1 MLIKCPECGKEISD
15 KAKQCI
21 HCGYPLEEYRSQ
33 SEKSDDENIF
43 VESTD
48 TSRILTKFYFA
59 LTPDGKP
66 GYRERDP
73 DSNIVIPF
81 DSNTPRDIIDLYMT
95 CKKILKDENDIYTS
109 PFDLTINHVA
119 HFGDGL
125 DHEYLFSVEELNT
138 IYNDNE
144 DEWQGIIKNRSKKAK
159 VNKKDAF
166 QLIQAIKERGYVP
179 GHFYTTDFKEAES
192 HQPNNTPEQKTIP
205 KCPTC
210 QSTKIKKIGSG
221 ERAASILTWGLFSKK
236 IQKTFKCEDCG
247 YMW

>member
-66 GYRERDP
+66 GYREP
-73 DSNIVIPF
+73 DSNVVIPF
-81 DSNTPRDIIDLYMT
+81 NSNTPRDIINLYNLV
-95 CKKILKDENDIYTS
+95 KKDKDCYTMKA
-109 PFDLTINHVA
+109 DLTINRAA
-119 HFGDGL
+119 HFD
-125 DHEYLFSVEELNT
+125 DDWNHEYLFNDEEINT
-138 IYNDNE
+138 IYNGSE
-144 DEWQGIIKNRSKKAK
+144 DDWQEIIKNISKKAK
-159 VNKKDAF
+159 VSKDHAH
-166 QLIQAIKERGYVP
+166 QLLKAIKRWKFVP
-179 GHFYTTDFKEAES
+179 SDFYTTDFKETEPR
-192 HQPNNTPEQKTIP
+192 QPNNTLEQKSIP

-236 IQKTFKCEDCG
+236 IQKTFKCENCG

>member
-21 HCGYPLEEYRSQ
+21 YCGYPLEEHRLQ

-48 TSRILTKFYFA
+48 TDKVLNRFFFA
-59 LTPDGKP
+59 LLPDGKP
-66 GYRERDP
+66 GYREP
-73 DSNIVIPF
+73 SSNIVIPF
-81 DSNTPRDIIDLYMT
+81 NSNTPKDITNLYNLV
-95 CKKILKDENDIYTS
+95 KKFDDCYTREIN
-109 PFDLTINHVA
+109 LTVNRVA
-119 HFGDGL
+119 HFNDL

-138 IYNDNE
+138 IYNGSE
-144 DEWQGIIKNRSKKAK
+144 DEWQEIIKNISKKAK
-159 VNKKDAF
+159 VSRDDAL
-166 QLIQAIKERGYVP
+166 QLIKAIKEWKFVP
-179 GHFYTTDFKEAES
+179 HEFYTTDYEKTEFY
-192 HQPNNTPEQKTIP
+192 QLRNTPAQKSIP